1 MDASRFAGALPVVL
15 SVGCSDDSAAS
26 VDIKAKQTSFD
37 ALVKKR
43 NACELDGDCTLVG
56 DGCAALCGVSVN
68 ETYAAEVK
76 AEAVKL
82 NDAYAEMGTNCSALC
97 DDSEPACSLGH
108 CGVRSK

>member
-1 MDASRFAGALPVVL
+1 MDASRFARALLVVF
-15 SVGCSDDSAAS
+15 SVGCSDDSADS
-26 VDIKAKQTSFD
+26 GDTKAKQTSFD

-68 ETYAAEVK
+68 ITYAVEVK

-82 NDAYAEMGTNCSALC
+82 NNAYAEMGTNCNALC
-97 DDSEPACSLGH
+97 NDSEPACSLGH
-108 CGVRSK
+108 CGVCSK